1 MSSLRPFPP
10 ISQQS
15 SSPYMLSLTLGT
27 RGSELALAQTVLTTA
42 ALQSAW
48 PQLTV
53 RREIIKTS
61 GDLLPDLRLA
71 DFSKGDHPVVD
82 KGIFTKELENAL
94 RAGTIHAAVHSLKDV
109 PTLLDPGFKISAV
122 LPRAPIE
129 DILISKIPGGLDAL
143 PPGSTVATS
152 SVRRVRFLRHL
163 RPDLTTVEI
172 RGNVPTRL
180 RKAAEDPAIDALIL
194 ARAGLLR
201 LGLLHPGLYQ
211 EILTGYAAPLHV
223 TILDPEHFLPAA
235 SQGAVALET
244 WQEVPELTAA
254 LAALNHAETFVR
266 ITAERHFLAL
276 LEAGCQTPVG
286 VHSWITGPHLNLKAL
301 VFPDHAGP
309 PLAAETIAP
318 LADPLAAAQTLFDNL
333 RSIN

>member
-1 MSSLRPFPP
+1 
-10 ISQQS
+10 
-15 SSPYMLSLTLGT
+15 MLSLTLGT

-42 ALQSAW
+42 ALNAAW
-48 PQLTV
+48 PNLAI

-61 GDLLPDLRLA
+61 GDLRPDLRLS
-71 DFSKGDHPVVD
+71 DFSKGETPVVD

-129 DILISKIPGGLDAL
+129 DLLSSKTAGGLDAL
-143 PPGSTVATS
+143 PPGSTIATS
-152 SVRRVRFLRHL
+152 SVRRVRLLKHL
-163 RPDLTTVEI
+163 RPDLKTVEI

-180 RKAAEDPAIDALIL
+180 RKSADDPSIDALIL

-201 LGLLHPGLYQ
+201 LGLYQ
-211 EILTGYAAPLHV
+211 EILTNFAVLLHL
-223 TILDPEHFLPAA
+223 TILDPGQFLPAA

-244 WQEVPELTAA
+244 WQETPELTAV
-254 LAALNHAETFVR
+254 LAALNHAETFAR

-276 LEAGCQTPVG
+276 LQAGCQTPVG
-286 VHSWITGPHLNLKAL
+286 VHSWITGSHLNLKAL

-309 PLAAETIAP
+309 PLAAATSAL
-318 LADPLAAAQTLFDNL
+318 LADPEAAARTLFDNL
-333 RSIN
+333 RPAA

>member
-1 MSSLRPFPP
+1 
-10 ISQQS
+10 
-15 SSPYMLSLTLGT
+15 MLSLTLGT
-27 RGSELALAQTVLTTA
+27 RGSELALAQTVLTTT

-53 RREIIKTS
+53 SREIIKTS
-61 GDLLPDLRLA
+61 GDLRPDLRLA
-71 DFSKGDHPVVD
+71 DFSKGEHPIVD

-129 DILISKIPGGLDAL
+129 DVLISKTPGGLDAL
-143 PPGSTVATS
+143 PSGSTVATS
-152 SVRRVRFLRHL
+152 SVRRVRLLQHL
-163 RPDLTTVEI
+163 RPDLKTVEI

-194 ARAGLLR
+194 ARAGLFR
-201 LGLLHPGLYQ
+201 LGLYH
-211 EILTGYAAPLHV
+211 EILTNFAAPLHL
-223 TILDPEHFLPAA
+223 TLLDPEHFLPAA

-244 WQEVPELTAA
+244 WQETPGLTAA
-254 LAALNHAETFVR
+254 LAALNHAETFAR

-276 LEAGCQTPVG
+276 LQAGCQTPVG

-309 PLAAETIAP
+309 PMASETSASVT
-318 LADPLAAAQTLFDNL
+318 DPEAAAQTLFDNL
-333 RSIN
+333 RVTA

>member
-1 MSSLRPFPP
+1 
-10 ISQQS
+10 
-15 SSPYMLSLTLGT
+15 MLSLTLGT

-42 ALQSAW
+42 ALHSAW

-53 RREIIKTS
+53 SREIIKTS
-61 GDLLPDLRLA
+61 GDLRPDLRLA
-71 DFSKGDHPVVD
+71 DFSKGEHPIVD

-129 DILISKIPGGLDAL
+129 DVLISKTPGSLDAL
-143 PPGSTVATS
+143 PSGSTVATS
-152 SVRRVRFLRHL
+152 SVRRVRLLQHL
-163 RPDLTTVEI
+163 RPDLKTVEI

-194 ARAGLLR
+194 ARAGLFR
-201 LGLLHPGLYQ
+201 LGLYH
-211 EILTGYAAPLHV
+211 EILTNFAAPLHL
-223 TILDPEHFLPAA
+223 TLLDPEHFLPAA

-244 WQEVPELTAA
+244 WQETPGLTAA
-254 LAALNHAETFVR
+254 LAALNHAETFAR

-276 LEAGCQTPVG
+276 LQAGCQTPVG

-309 PLAAETIAP
+309 PLAAETSAP
-318 LADPLAAAQTLFDNL
+318 LTDPEAAAQTLFDNL
-333 RSIN
+333 R

>member
-1 MSSLRPFPP
+1 
-10 ISQQS
+10 
-15 SSPYMLSLTLGT
+15 MLSLTLGT

-42 ALQSAW
+42 ALNAAW
-48 PQLTV
+48 PNLAI

-61 GDLLPDLRLA
+61 GDLRPDLRLS
-71 DFSKGDHPVVD
+71 DFSKGETPVVD

-129 DILISKIPGGLDAL
+129 DLLISKTAGGLDAL
-143 PPGSTVATS
+143 PPGSTIATS
-152 SVRRVRFLRHL
+152 SVRRVRLLKHL
-163 RPDLTTVEI
+163 RPDLKTVEI

-180 RKAAEDPAIDALIL
+180 RKSADDPSIDALIL

-201 LGLLHPGLYQ
+201 LGLYQ
-211 EILTGYAAPLHV
+211 EILTNFAVLLHL
-223 TILDPEHFLPAA
+223 TILDPGQFLPAA

-244 WQEVPELTAA
+244 WQETPELTAV
-254 LAALNHAETFVR
+254 LAALNHAETFAR

-276 LEAGCQTPVG
+276 LQAGCQTPVG
-286 VHSWITGPHLNLKAL
+286 VHSWITGSHLNLKAL

-309 PLAAETIAP
+309 PLAAATSAL
-318 LADPLAAAQTLFDNL
+318 LADPEAAARTLFDNL
-333 RSIN
+333 RPAA

>member
-1 MSSLRPFPP
+1 
-10 ISQQS
+10 
-15 SSPYMLSLTLGT
+15 MLSLTLGT

-42 ALQSAW
+42 ALNAAW
-48 PQLTV
+48 PNLV
-53 RREIIKTS
+53 IRREIIKTS
-61 GDLLPDLRLA
+61 GDLRPDLRLS
-71 DFSKGDHPVVD
+71 DFSKGETPVVD

-129 DILISKIPGGLDAL
+129 DLLISKTAGGLDAL
-143 PPGSTVATS
+143 PPGSTIATS
-152 SVRRVRFLRHL
+152 SVRRVRLLKHL
-163 RPDLTTVEI
+163 RPDLKTVEI

-180 RKAAEDPAIDALIL
+180 RKSADDPSIDALIL

-201 LGLLHPGLYQ
+201 LGLYQ
-211 EILTGYAAPLHV
+211 EILTNFAVLLHL
-223 TILDPEHFLPAA
+223 TILDPGQFLPAA

-244 WQEVPELTAA
+244 WQETPELTAV
-254 LAALNHAETFVR
+254 LAALNHAETFAR

-276 LEAGCQTPVG
+276 LQAGCQTPVG
-286 VHSWITGPHLNLKAL
+286 VHSWITGSHLNLKAL

-309 PLAAETIAP
+309 PLAAATSAL
-318 LADPLAAAQTLFDNL
+318 LADPEAAARTLFDNL
-333 RSIN
+333 RPAA

>member
-1 MSSLRPFPP
+1 
-10 ISQQS
+10 
-15 SSPYMLSLTLGT
+15 MLSLTLGT

-42 ALQSAW
+42 ALQAAW
-48 PQLTV
+48 PDLTIQ
-53 RREIIKTS
+53 REIIKTS
-61 GDLLPDLRLA
+61 GDLRPDLRLA
-71 DFSKGDHPVVD
+71 DFSKGETPVVD

-129 DILISKIPGGLDAL
+129 DILISKTPGGLDAL

-152 SVRRVRFLRHL
+152 SVRRVRLLQHL
-163 RPDLTTVEI
+163 RPDLKTVEI

-180 RKAAEDPAIDALIL
+180 RKAAEDPSIDALIL
-194 ARAGLLR
+194 ARAGLFR
-201 LGLLHPGLYQ
+201 LGLYQ
-211 EILTGYAAPLHV
+211 EILTDYAAPLHL

-244 WQEVPELTAA
+244 WQETPELTAV
-254 LAALNHAETFVR
+254 LAALNHPETFAR

-276 LEAGCQTPVG
+276 LQAGCQTPVG
-286 VHSWITGPHLNLKAL
+286 VHSWITGSYLNLKAL

-309 PLAAETIAP
+309 PLAAETSAP
-318 LADPLAAAQTLFDNL
+318 LHDPEAAAQTLFDNL
-333 RSIN
+333 RAVP

>member
-1 MSSLRPFPP
+1 
-10 ISQQS
+10 
-15 SSPYMLSLTLGT
+15 MLSLTLGT

-42 ALQSAW
+42 ALNAAW
-48 PQLTV
+48 PNLAI

-61 GDLLPDLRLA
+61 GDLRPDLRLA
-71 DFSKGDHPVVD
+71 DFSKGETPVVD

-129 DILISKIPGGLDAL
+129 DLLISKTPGGLDAL
-143 PPGSTVATS
+143 PPGSTIATS
-152 SVRRVRFLRHL
+152 SVRRVRLLKHL
-163 RPDLTTVEI
+163 RPDLKTVEI

-180 RKAAEDPAIDALIL
+180 RKSADDPSIDALIL

-201 LGLLHPGLYQ
+201 LGLYQ
-211 EILTGYAAPLHV
+211 EILTNFAVLLHL
-223 TILDPEHFLPAA
+223 TILDPGQFLPAA

-244 WQEVPELTAA
+244 WQETPELTAV
-254 LAALNHAETFVR
+254 LAALNHAETFAR

-276 LEAGCQTPVG
+276 LQAGCQTPVG
-286 VHSWITGPHLNLKAL
+286 VHSWITGSHLNLKAL

-309 PLAAETIAP
+309 PLAAATSAL
-318 LADPLAAAQTLFDNL
+318 LADPEAAARTLFDNL
-333 RSIN
+333 RPAA

>member
-1 MSSLRPFPP
+1 MTEL
-10 ISQQS
+10 I
-15 SSPYMLSLTLGT
+15 LGT

-42 ALQSAW
+42 ALQAAW
-48 PQLTV
+48 PELTV

-61 GDLLPDLRLA
+61 GDLRPDLRLA
-71 DFSKGDHPVVD
+71 DFSKGEHPVVD

-94 RAGTIHAAVHSLKDV
+94 RAGSIHAAVHSLKDV

-129 DILISKIPGGLDAL
+129 DALISKTPGGLDAL

-152 SVRRVRFLRHL
+152 SVRRVRLLRHL
-163 RPDLTTVEI
+163 RPDLKTVEI

-194 ARAGLLR
+194 ARAGLQR
-201 LGLLHPGLYQ
+201 LDLFH
-211 EILTGYAAPLHV
+211 EILTDYITPLHL
-223 TILDPEHFLPAA
+223 TLLDAETFLPAA

-244 WQEVPELTAA
+244 WQETPELAAA
-254 LAALNHAETFVR
+254 LAALNHAGTFAR
-266 ITAERHFLAL
+266 ITAERRFLEL
-276 LEAGCQTPVG
+276 LQAGCQTPVG
-286 VHSWITGPHLNLKAL
+286 VHTWITGSWLNLKAL

-309 PLAAETIAP
+309 PLSAETSAP
-318 LADPLAAAQTLFDNL
+318 LNDPLAAAQVLFENL
-333 RSIN
+333 R